1 LSATGARTVA
11 LAGGECVL
19 QIAPHI
25 GSAWTS
31 LAWRG
36 QPVLRETPAAAIA
49 EGNVRLTACYPLV
62 PYSNRI
68 AAARLRHAGRD
79 HALAR
84 NFGDHPH
91 AIHGVGWQRPWSV
104 VDATPDRATLALT
117 HRADTDEARAA
128 WPWPFDAT
136 HAMHLHG
143 NGQATT
149 LTATLTIESRAD
161 EPFPF
166 GLGWHPFFPR
176 TPATTLAFDAG
187 YVWRNDATCLP
198 VERIDVPDAWSFATA
213 RTTDVVLDQVY
224 SGWSGTATLEQP
236 CNGQRVTLRADRASS
251 RLVVYI
257 PEGRDVLA
265 VEPVT
270 HDTDA
275 FNRRA
280 SGATDTG
287 TRLLPPGAAFSCTM
301 RLTVAPLA

>member
-1 LSATGARTVA
+1 MVA

-19 QIAPHI
+19 EIAPHI

-36 QPVLRETPAAAIA
+36 QPVLRETPSAAIA
-49 EGNVRLTACYPLV
+49 EGNVRLAACYPLV

-68 AAARLRHAGRD
+68 ANARLRHAGRD
-79 HALAR
+79 YTLAR

-91 AIHGVGWQRPWSV
+91 AIHGVGWQRAWSV
-104 VDATPDRATLALT
+104 VDATADRATLSYA
-117 HRADTDEARAA
+117 HRAATDEDRAA

-143 NGQATT
+143 DGRATT
-149 LTATLTIESRAD
+149 LTATLTIASRAD

-176 TPATTLAFDAG
+176 TAATTLAFDAAH
-187 YVWRNDATCLP
+187 VWRNDATCLP

-224 SGWSGTATLEQP
+224 SGWSGTAVLEQP
-236 CNGQRVTLRADRASS
+236 PNGQRVTLRADRALS
-251 RLVVYI
+251 RLVVYV
-257 PEGRDVLA
+257 PDARDYLA

-275 FNRRA
+275 FNA
-280 SGATDTG
+280 HAAGATDTG

>member
-1 LSATGARTVA
+1 MSAGAPRTVT
-11 LAGGECVL
+11 LAGGECTL
-19 QIAPHI
+19 AIAPHI
-25 GSAWTS
+25 GCAWTS

-36 QPVLRETPAAAIA
+36 QPVLRPTAAAA
-49 EGNVRLTACYPLV
+49 VAQGNVRATGCYPLV

-68 AAARLRHAGRD
+68 AHARLRHAGRD

-91 AIHGVGWQRPWSV
+91 AIHGVGWQRAWTL
-104 VDATPDRATLALT
+104 VDAAPDRAVLT
-117 HRADTDEARAA
+117 HEHRPGTDDARAA
-128 WPWPFDAT
+128 WPWAFDAT

-143 NGQATT
+143 DADATT
-149 LTATLTIESRAD
+149 LFATLTIESRAD

-176 TPATTLAFDAG
+176 TTATRLAFDASH
-187 YVWRNDATCLP
+187 VWRNDETCLP
-198 VERIDVPDAWSFATA
+198 VERIEVPAAWSFVAARAT
-213 RTTDVVLDQVY
+213 DLVLDQVFA
-224 SGWSGTATLEQP
+224 GWSGKAVLEQP
-236 CNGQRVTLRADRASS
+236 HGGYRLTLRADRALS

-257 PEGRDVLA
+257 PEGRDHLA

-280 SGATDTG
+280 NGATDTG
-287 TRLLPPGAAFSCTM
+287 TRLLPPGGAFSCTM

>member
-1 LSATGARTVA
+1 MLEIANGSGATCR
-11 LAGGECVL
+11 
-19 QIAPHI
+19 IAPEL
-25 GSAWTS
+25 GGA
-31 LAWRG
+31 LVAFAWRG
-36 QPVLRETPAAAIA
+36 RPILRPTPESALADR
-49 EGNVRLTACYPLV
+49 NVRATSCYPLV

-68 AAARLRHAGRD
+68 ANARLSFAGREY
-79 HALAR
+79 ALAR

-91 AIHGVGWQRPWSV
+91 AIHGVGWQRAWSV
-104 VDATPDRATLALT
+104 VDETPDRATLALT
-117 HRADTDEARAA
+117 HRADTDEERAA

-143 NGQATT
+143 DGQATT

-176 TPATTLAFDAG
+176 TPATTLAFDAAH
-187 YVWRNDATCLP
+187 VWRNEATCLP

-224 SGWSGTATLEQP
+224 SGWSGTAMLEQP
-236 CNGQRVTLRADRASS
+236 GNGQHVTLRADRASS

-257 PEGRDVLA
+257 PEGRDFLA

-280 SGATDTG
+280 NGATDTG
-287 TRLLPPGAAFSCTM
+287 TRLLPPGGAFSCTM